1 MEESFLHLIEELRL
15 VRERRARLTERERE
29 LSSPRLTDPALIP
42 EIYGWFRSA
51 LSEADAAPDPDTP
64 IRRREFLFIVLVLFA
79 PRALVGDRLPNGIR
93 SALSTALPDVSPCV
107 ISNNIADATFFYRHY
122 KVFRQEV
129 ERLYAHV
136 LGRLEEKEAG

>member
-1 MEESFLHLIEELRL
+1 MADR
-15 VRERRARLTERERE
+15 
-29 LSSPRLTDPALIP
+29 
-42 EIYGWFRSA
+42 YGGM
-51 LSEADAAPDPDTP
+51 DTP

-93 SALSTALPDVSPCV
+93 SALSAALPDVSPCV

-136 LGRLEEKEAG
+136 LGRLEEKEADHPVMPL